1 MPLKLP
7 YLGEILA
14 LLSALFWAFA
24 VILFKKSGE
33 TRHPLTL
40 NIFKNLLATILL
52 IPTIVLFREPL
63 LPRLSLHDY
72 VCFIASGIL
81 GMAIG
86 DTLFFASLNR
96 IGASLSAIVS
106 YMYSPAL
113 VILSILL
120 LKETLSPF
128 QFIGIFLILAALLT
142 TTRIEL
148 PQNLTRGRLL
158 TGVLLGV
165 LSTLA
170 TAIGVIIIKPLLAQN
185 SILWVTLIRLF
196 AALISLFI
204 ITLLLP
210 ERRVLLSSLFIRKG
224 IGYPILAT
232 ILGTYLAL
240 TVWLGGIKFTRVSIA
255 APLNQLSNIFI
266 FILAALLLKEPITL
280 RKIGAIVI
288 AFAGALLVV
297 FA

>member
-1 MPLKLP
+1 MPLRLP

-33 TRHPLTL
+33 TRHPLPL

-52 IPTIVLFREPL
+52 VPTIVLVRQPL
-63 LPRLSLHDY
+63 LPRLSPHDY
-72 VCFIASGIL
+72 ACFIASGIL
-81 GMAIG
+81 GIAIG

-142 TTRIEL
+142 ATRIEL

-158 TGVLLGV
+158 SGILLGV

-185 SILWVTLIRLF
+185 SILWVTLIRLL
-196 AALISLFI
+196 AALISLFT

-210 ERRVLLSSLFIRKG
+210 ERRVLLTSLFIQKG

-240 TVWLGGIKFTRVSIA
+240 TVWLGGMKFTRVSIA

-266 FILAALLLKEPITL
+266 FILAALLLKEPITI
-280 RKIGAIVI
+280 RKIVAIVI

-297 FA
+297 FG

>member
-1 MPLKLP
+1 MPLRLP

-142 TTRIEL
+142 ATRIEL

-210 ERRVLLSSLFIRKG
+210 QRRVLLSSLFIRKG

-232 ILGTYLAL
+232 VLGIYLAL
-240 TVWLGGIKFTRVSIA
+240 TVWLGGMKFTRVSIA

>member
-1 MPLKLP
+1 MPLRP

-72 VCFIASGIL
+72 TCFIASGIL

-142 TTRIEL
+142 ATRIEL

-158 TGVLLGV
+158 TGILLGV

-185 SILWVTLIRLF
+185 SVLWVTLIRLL

-240 TVWLGGIKFTRVSIA
+240 TVWLGGMKFTRVSIA

-280 RKIGAIVI
+280 RKIVAIVI

-297 FA
+297 FG